1 MFVIYSRY
9 SFGSSFVSSSVIVPY
24 SFICTVLSSMS
35 ACMNSTGMPN
45 VVTFWCSMASMRHIR
60 KRDSVATV
68 GALVSSLV
76 RYLLYFLSFAHSLPF
91 IFPHLFCFKN
101 VKYQSATFLNLLLF
115 CRRFFCSI
123 TIISCS
129 CFRSLRTAATLG
141 SQNNFSALDTCYWVS
156 TLVTSGLR
164 ITLSCWL
171 GPQWTVE

>member
-1 MFVIYSRY
+1 MKHNKK
-9 SFGSSFVSSSVIVPY
+9 G
-24 SFICTVLSSMS
+24 
-35 ACMNSTGMPN
+35 A
-45 VVTFWCSMASMRHIR
+45 
-60 KRDSVATV
+60 SVATV
-68 GALVSSLV
+68 GALVFFLV
-76 RYLLYFLSFAHSLPF
+76 SYLRFFLTSAHPLPF

-156 TLVTSGLR
+156 IIITSGLR

-171 GPQWTVE
+171 GHQWTVE